1 MGLGLA
7 WWCIPYR
14 CRCHLCGLV
23 SCYVLG
29 LRVPL
34 LSLRCGLFFLGIAFE
49 SAHKRTRS
57 SYGCTHRLLAL
68 CKVFT
73 ERERERERERE
84 GGSETLQKQ
93 PIFPLC
99 VCSFFC
105 SAKLTKRRSS
115 VKSGGGRTCGGAE
128 ERIIRNLNLV
138 LTKQNYTHT
147 HTHNRHLAC
156 SLAATSSSRRMRA
169 SSEAL
174 RTR

>member
-1 MGLGLA
+1 MFRFSRCVAACSFWGL
-7 WWCIPYR
+7 
-14 CRCHLCGLV
+14 
-23 SCYVLG
+23 
-29 LRVPL
+29 L
-34 LSLRCGLFFLGIAFE
+34 LSRHT
-49 SAHKRTRS
+49 SAPGHHTDAPIGSWPFVKS
-57 SYGCTHRLLAL
+57 SQ
-68 CKVFT
+68 
-73 ERERERERERE
+73 RERERERERK